1 MSWLRYGWGNVQPQ
15 STMVESLA
23 SSKEMPKQTQWY
35 HSKQVRHCTISLRLE
50 CWVLNPRQNTHKKAS
65 NATHFHGRRGHIWL
79 KVFPCPVSGS
89 QMMWK
94 GPSSLSGWKQQGGL
108 CFVLY
113 HTAPDSSQCCCI
125 GFFKKPAAKVACK
138 SSLKNADVSIVMPTC
153 LEKRADNWL

>member
-65 NATHFHGRRGHIWL
+65 NAPHFHGRRGHIWL
-79 KVFPCPVSGS
+79 KVFPCSVSGS
-89 QMMWK
+89 QMMMCCTIQ
-94 GPSSLSGWKQQGGL
+94 PQTVHNAVVSVSSKSQQQRL
-108 CFVLY
+108 RARVL
-113 HTAPDSSQCCCI
+113 
-125 GFFKKPAAKVACK
+125 KKNCRCQYC
-138 SSLKNADVSIVMPTC
+138 NANLPGETS
-153 LEKRADNWL
+153 

>member
-50 CWVLNPRQNTHKKAS
+50 CWVLNPRQNTQCTTLPWQKGAYMVE
-65 NATHFHGRRGHIWL
+65 G
-79 KVFPCPVSGS
+79 VSLFCKW
-89 QMMWK
+89 Q
-94 GPSSLSGWKQQGGL
+94 PDDD
-108 CFVLY
+108 VLY

-125 GFFKKPAAKVACK
+125 GFFKKPASKVTCK
-138 SSLKNADVSIVMPTC
+138 SSLKKCGCQYCNANLPGETS
-153 LEKRADNWL
+153 

>member
-65 NATHFHGRRGHIWL
+65 NAPHFHGRRGHMWL
-79 KVFPCPVSGS
+79 KGV
-89 QMMWK
+89 
-94 GPSSLSGWKQQGGL
+94 SLSCKCQPDDVKRPLFIGQLSNMIENHVHKKSLCNYQKWSKDFGFCKQSMKQMKL
-108 CFVLY
+108 
-113 HTAPDSSQCCCI
+113 
-125 GFFKKPAAKVACK
+125 
-138 SSLKNADVSIVMPTC
+138 M
-153 LEKRADNWL
+153 KRNELTWMAVGV